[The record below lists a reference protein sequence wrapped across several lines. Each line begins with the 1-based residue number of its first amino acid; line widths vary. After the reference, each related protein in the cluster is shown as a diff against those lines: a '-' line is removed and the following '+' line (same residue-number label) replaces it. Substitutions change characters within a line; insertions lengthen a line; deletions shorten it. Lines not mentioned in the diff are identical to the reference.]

1 MPLIYVKLYF
11 SYSSVFELQK
21 NITGQTK
28 RHWPFSSGAYPDSKL
43 QRTDSV
49 PHSAAGSA
57 TAAAAECG
65 PTTNLAEA
73 PPTARLRRSGA
84 GKQAPVRRRLAGA
97 GPELGLQMRASI
109 FILFYTFSLLS
120 YRCIQWH
127 PSTFIY

>member
-1 MPLIYVKLYF
+1 MHIFVYRYHSWVIYSFWSQRILL
-11 SYSSVFELQK
+11 S
-21 NITGQTK
+21 
-28 RHWPFSSGAYPDSKL
+28 PDSKL

-109 FILFYTFSLLS
+109 FILYVFFTILPLYPMASFNVHLLV
-120 YRCIQWH
+120 
-127 PSTFIY
+127 